1 MSALDLL
8 LPGGLDQGAV
18 GMLLATSFLSSYITA
33 AFGIGGG
40 AVLLAVMASLL
51 PVYALIPVHGVIQF
65 GSNVGRVL
73 VLFRSVHWPALSGF
87 AVGSVLG
94 CALGGAI
101 VVELPANVVQIGV
114 GLFVIW
120 TVFAKAPRWLT
131 AMPLLTG
138 LISSFLTM
146 FFGATGLFVAS
157 YTKAF
162 SLPRHA
168 HVATHGMLMTLQ
180 HGLKILVFGIL
191 GFAFGEWGL
200 FIVAMIALGF
210 MGTVAGR
217 YSLDLIDDKLF
228 RRALD
233 ILLVA
238 ISLRLIL
245 AGIGVL

>member
-1 MSALDLL
+1 MSAFDLL
-8 LPGGLDQGAV
+8 TPGGLDQGAV

-51 PVYALIPVHGVIQF
+51 PVSALIPVHGVIQF

-73 VLFRSVHWPALSGF
+73 VLLRSVHWPALSGF

-162 SLPRHA
+162 ALPRHA

-210 MGTVAGR
+210 VGTVAGR
-217 YSLDLIDDKLF
+217 YSLDRINDRLF

-233 ILLVA
+233 VLLVA